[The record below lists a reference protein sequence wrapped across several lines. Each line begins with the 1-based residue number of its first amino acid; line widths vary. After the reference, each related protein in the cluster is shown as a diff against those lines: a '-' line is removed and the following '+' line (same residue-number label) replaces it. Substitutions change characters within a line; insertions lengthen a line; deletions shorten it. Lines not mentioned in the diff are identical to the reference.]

1 MMIIVSLRFLKMCV
15 VMGWKSD
22 HYLFCTTY
30 KIKAIFNL
38 QSSAIIFR
46 VRVHVVNQCYTA
58 IIDCA
63 LFKANPS
70 VALLKVSVFHLSII
84 VHCFQY
90 RILSL
95 LDNFIEQIF
104 LALLGVSIFAL
115 VLAPIAIVNLEM
127 IIMKDKGENHIIK
140 VQATFFLPM

>member
-1 MMIIVSLRFLKMCV
+1 MEAGPLSVL
-15 VMGWKSD
+15 
-22 HYLFCTTY
+22 HY
-30 KIKAIFNL
+30 IQNKAIFYL

-46 VRVHVVNQCYTA
+46 VSVHVMNQCYTA

-104 LALLGVSIFAL
+104 QTRKTLHGFVGLFLREEQDQQ
-115 VLAPIAIVNLEM
+115 AIE
-127 IIMKDKGENHIIK
+127 
-140 VQATFFLPM
+140 FLNTTV